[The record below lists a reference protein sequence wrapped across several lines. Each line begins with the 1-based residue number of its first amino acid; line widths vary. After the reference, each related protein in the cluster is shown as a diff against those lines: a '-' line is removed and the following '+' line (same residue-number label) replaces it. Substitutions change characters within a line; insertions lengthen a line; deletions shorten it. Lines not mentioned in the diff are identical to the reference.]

1 VLNTLASSTY
11 YNEGDRKEINMTTQS
26 TTTQTDPVC
35 GMQVD
40 PSGAA
45 GSSQH
50 AGKTYYFC
58 SPGCKAKFDKDPNKF
73 AGSERT

>member
-1 VLNTLASSTY
+1 MA
-11 YNEGDRKEINMTTQS
+11 TQT

-40 PSGAA
+40 PSRAA

-50 AGKTYYFC
+50 AGKVYYFC
-58 SPGCKAKFDKDPNKF
+58 SVGCKTKFDKTPNQF
-73 AGSERT
+73 AAGSERPKGSGGRSCG